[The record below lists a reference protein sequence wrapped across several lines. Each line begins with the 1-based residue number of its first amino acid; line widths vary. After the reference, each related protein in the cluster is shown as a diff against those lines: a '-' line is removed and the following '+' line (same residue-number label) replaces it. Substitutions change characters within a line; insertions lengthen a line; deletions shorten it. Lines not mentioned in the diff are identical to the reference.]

1 MVAGVVG
8 ANNCRLNTGM
18 AGESP
23 GANPVPSSARQ
34 TRGRSHSEFV
44 TATTTGGA
52 MSSQVSALRL
62 FDLIQSQRVTAVIYV
77 AARLGL
83 AELLRDGPQATGALA
98 KATGADEG
106 ALGRLLTALSTLGIC
121 SRNGEDRYAL
131 TDMGAC
137 LDSSAKHSMKSW
149 AILETELLSKSW
161 SGMLES
167 VMTGKT
173 AAQLQGVDDSF
184 ELMGR
189 TPEIVDTFNAA
200 MVELTRLVTPN
211 VLQSYDFSGIDHL
224 MDVGGGSGELLG
236 VIAQQNRQLR
246 GTVFDLPRCAEAASK
261 HLKQIG
267 VDDRV
272 EFLAGDFFKA
282 VPAIAD
288 AIILKSI
295 IHDWDDARSVTIL
308 QNCRKALPDGGKL
321 LLVERLM
328 PERPSM
334 ADEDKEQALS
344 DLNMLRGPGGL
355 ERTERQYRELFDQ
368 SGFDLV
374 MSYPAGR
381 FNVIEAR
388 PA

>member
-1 MVAGVVG
+1 
-8 ANNCRLNTGM
+8 
-18 AGESP
+18 
-23 GANPVPSSARQ
+23 
-34 TRGRSHSEFV
+34 
-44 TATTTGGA
+44 

-62 FDLIQSQRVTAVIYV
+62 FDLIQSHRVTAAIYV

-83 AELLRDGPQATGALA
+83 AELLRDGPRTLGKLDE
-98 KATGADEG
+98 ATGADER

-121 SRNGEDRYAL
+121 SRSSEDRYAL
-131 TDMGAC
+131 TDVGAC
-137 LDSSAKHSMKSW
+137 LDGAAEHSFKGW
-149 AILETELLSKSW
+149 AILEGEMISKSW

-173 AAQLQGVDDSF
+173 GAQLQGVDDSF

-189 TPEIVDTFNAA
+189 TPEIVDKFNAA

-211 VLQSYDFSGIDHL
+211 ILQSYDFSGIRHL

-236 VIAQQNRQLR
+236 AIAQQNRKLR
-246 GTVFDLPRCAEAASK
+246 GTVFDLPRCAGAASK

-272 EFLAGDFFKA
+272 EFVAGDFFKA

-295 IHDWDDARSVTIL
+295 IHDWDDARSVAIL
-308 QNCRKALPDGGKL
+308 QNCRKALPNGGKL

-344 DLNMLRGPGGL
+344 DLNMMRGPGGL
-355 ERTERQYRELFDQ
+355 ERTERQYRELLNQ

-374 MSYPAGR
+374 TTYPAGR
-381 FNVIEAR
+381 FNLIEAR
-388 PA
+388 PR